1 MADKMF
7 KFATEDGSLVQV
19 IYEPSKHRL
28 DKEVAKQKIISFLE
42 QYGCPGKSVEL
53 VNTAVTGVYKINIKD
68 GLGNVQ
74 VIYAGIG
81 NTQTGGNTRPIDEHR
96 IQMSGEI
103 YNELYKKKQAGE
115 KAILLG
121 VYYWN
126 SSTMLNNSKA
136 GYDGQY
142 VVCAWEP
149 TPTESKAPLSKQI
162 KVSCISKAIKTG
174 LAQYKGGVVACAFR
188 PELIYFYLDNS
199 EWLTH
204 SDVKHYSEIEEQLEE
219 EMEETPDEENTK
231 DEVAENYL
239 FYGVPGAGKSYFID
253 SNFSPE
259 KWKRERVVFH
269 PDYTYSDFIG
279 QILPKV
285 SKTVVDGNIV
295 ERLVYKFVPGPFTSI
310 LNEAIKN
317 PKEKYCLIIEE
328 LNRGN
333 APAIFGEIFQLLDRN
348 KNGVSSYGINNFD
361 VAEYIYE
368 DETHEIKIP
377 SNLWILATMNTSD
390 QNVFTLDTAFQ
401 RRWIMKHIPNIFS
414 GGHHFDYIIEGT
426 EISWRTFAEVVNEYV
441 VDSGVGMGSL
451 EDKRLGAFF
460 ATEREL
466 KADRFP
472 EKVLKYLWD
481 DAFRMD
487 HSYVFSDKMKSLD
500 AVINTFSQ
508 TKGDSLGVILRAEVY
523 SKMLAKM
530 KMDSSNDLS
539 NSDSAQ
545 E

>member
-19 IYEPSKHRL
+19 VYDPSKHRL
-28 DKEVAKQKIISFLE
+28 DKEVAKQKIVSFLE
-42 QYGCPGKSVEL
+42 QYGYPGKKVEL
-53 VNTAVTGVYKINIKD
+53 TNTSVTGVYKITIKD
-68 GLGNVQ
+68 GLGNTE

-126 SSTMLNNSKA
+126 SSSMLGKSKE
-136 GYDGQY
+136 GYNGQY
-142 VVCAWEP
+142 VICAWEP

-174 LAQYKGGVVACAFR
+174 LSQYKGGVVACAFR

-204 SDVKHYSEIEEQLEE
+204 SDLKHYSELDNN
-219 EMEETPDEENTK
+219 MEEDIVDEIQDDDSN
-231 DEVAENYL
+231 DEMADNYL
-239 FYGVPGAGKSYFID
+239 YYGVPGAGKSHFID
-253 SNFSPE
+253 SNFSPD
-259 KWKRERVVFH
+259 KWERERVVFH
-269 PDYTYSDFIG
+269 PDYTYSDFVG

-285 SKTVVDGNIV
+285 SKTTVDGNVV
-295 ERLVYKFVPGPFTSI
+295 ERLVYKFTPGPFTSI
-310 LNEAIKN
+310 LNEAIKHPN
-317 PKEKYCLIIEE
+317 KKYCLIIEE

-348 KNGVSSYGINNFD
+348 KNGISCYGINNFD
-361 VAEYIYE
+361 IAEYIFE
-368 DETHEIKIP
+368 DETQEIRIP
-377 SNLWILATMNTSD
+377 GNLWILATMNTSD

-401 RRWIMKHIPNIFS
+401 RRWIMKHIPNNFD
-414 GGHHFDYIIEGT
+414 GEYHFDHKIEGT
-426 EISWRTFAEVVNEYV
+426 EISWKVFAEVVNECV
-441 VDSGVGMGSL
+441 IDSSVGMGST

-487 HSYVFSDKMKSLD
+487 HGYVFSDKMKSLD
-500 AVINTFSQ
+500 GVITTFSQ
-508 TKGDSLGVILRAEVY
+508 TNGDALGTILRAEIY
-523 SKMLAKM
+523 AKMLAKM
-530 KMDSSNDLS
+530 QKNAPDNE
-539 NSDSAQ
+539 SDS